1 MILGP
6 HTIEVLRAPQVAG
19 DYGNATTAD
28 WDNAETHDVAGCS
41 VQPAPAP
48 EFTENRDTFLSRWQV
63 FAPADADVLATDRVV
78 WSGHTYEVDGDV
90 LRWDYPPLSHLVINL
105 HRSEDT

>member
-6 HTIEVLRAPQVAG
+6 HTITVLRAPKVAG
-19 DYGNATTAD
+19 DYGSTEAND
-28 WDNAETHDVAGCS
+28 WDNAEAAEVAGCS

-48 EFTENRDTFLSRWQV
+48 EFTVDRATFISRWSV
-63 FAPADADVLATDRVV
+63 YAPPDADVTATDRIQ
-78 WSGHTYEVDGDV
+78 WSGHTYEVDGEV
-90 LRWDYPPLSHLVINL
+90 LRWDYPPLSHLQFIL